1 MWDSKP
7 TNHMMME
14 ENELSQ
20 DENGENTFTNKTG
33 QEEHGC
39 EGEPKAAQDNMKYDS
54 DDSSTG
60 RQRTVDR
67 YLANRWLQAVANQGD
82 KEKDRMDYDII
93 LDRTGGLL
101 EMPGNAM
108 EPSKNMQ
115 DGADASLLQES
126 VNQLQLFDYGPSHYK
141 QSQLALQSKVA
152 QTISQTTRRQVADE
166 GVTQDGTMNSSTQLL
181 LLTDGNLTDEGG
193 ALAQVTQ
200 QEDGMEAG
208 SGNKPS
214 GSAIESPS
222 LQTFKN
228 VEATRASIV
237 GQNKMEP
244 RTDLVTW
251 SQITARGVVQ
261 GSAASPR
268 THSLLGTLVDETLT
282 GEGSGG
288 APVL

>member
-1 MWDSKP
+1 
-7 TNHMMME
+7 
-14 ENELSQ
+14 
-20 DENGENTFTNKTG
+20 
-33 QEEHGC
+33 
-39 EGEPKAAQDNMKYDS
+39 
-54 DDSSTG
+54 
-60 RQRTVDR
+60 
-67 YLANRWLQAVANQGD
+67 
-82 KEKDRMDYDII
+82 
-93 LDRTGGLL
+93 
-101 EMPGNAM
+101 
-108 EPSKNMQ
+108 
-115 DGADASLLQES
+115 
-126 VNQLQLFDYGPSHYK
+126 
-141 QSQLALQSKVA
+141 
-152 QTISQTTRRQVADE
+152 
-166 GVTQDGTMNSSTQLL
+166 MNSSTQLL

-200 QEDGMEAG
+200 REDGMEAG

-228 VEATRASIV
+228 VEATRASIN
-237 GQNKMEP
+237 GQNEMEP